1 MFCSKCE
8 HDLEQCT
15 CLDLAERM
23 RSLSG
28 LDGPMIARWCQKCD
42 NHYAACR
49 CEVPKWVAR
58 SNGRYVLLPKSS
70 GSQFKVTDLSGGL
83 EA

>member
-1 MFCSKCE
+1 MFCSKCA
-8 HDLEQCT
+8 HDLEECT
-15 CLDLAERM
+15 CPDLAERM

-28 LDGPMIARWCQKCD
+28 PDGFMIARWCQKCD
-42 NHYAACR
+42 NHYAVCR

-58 SNGRYVLLPKSS
+58 SNGKYVPLPETFDP
-70 GSQFKVTDLSGGL
+70 QFKVTDLSGGL